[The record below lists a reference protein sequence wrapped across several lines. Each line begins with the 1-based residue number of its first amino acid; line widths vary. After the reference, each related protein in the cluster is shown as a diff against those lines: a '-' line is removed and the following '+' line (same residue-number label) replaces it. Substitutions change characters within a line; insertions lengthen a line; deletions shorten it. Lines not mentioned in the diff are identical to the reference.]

1 MEDPLEHII
10 VIAILCLILI
20 YISYYIGLAT
30 CYVNSGSAAATAA
43 VLVPAVSVPAVTAP
57 AAVPE
62 KASFVSGLKKNRYN
76 C

>member
-43 VLVPAVSVPAVTAP
+43 VLVPAVSVPAVP
-57 AAVPE
+57 AAVPA